1 MLYLCMEFNLCIDMT
16 KEQRTRQGIFW
27 AVTIGYGLFYVCRL
41 SINVLKK
48 GIVDD
53 GIATESQLGIIGSAL
68 FFAYAVGKFVN
79 GFLADRVNLRFFM
92 SGALLICAIAN
103 AVLAIGVPFWFFVV
117 LWALNGWFQ
126 SAGAPCSIISLKR
139 WFGHNN
145 YGTVYGYWSASHNIG
160 EALTFLVT
168 AAVVSAWGWRAGFLS
183 AAAIGLFGVLIILV
197 FLQHYV
203 TPEEQNLT
211 TAEKQKNIGKKQR
224 EVLKM
229 PIIWVVA
236 LASAFFYIGR
246 YAVNSW
252 GIYFLQNAKDY
263 DTVLASSTI
272 AINSV
277 CGIIGTVA
285 SGLISDKL
293 FGGDRIKMAWITSA
307 INLGSL
313 LLFLLVPNGYYWID
327 CAAMVLF
334 GLSVG
339 VLLCFLGG
347 LIAVDVAPAEAAG
360 AAIGIIG
367 IASYAAAGLQDI
379 VSGYLIEDRKSVIE
393 VMNEAGEMVQQT
405 VYDFS
410 AIRFFWIGAAALS
423 LLLLLIIYFRQLK
436 QATHQ

>member
-1 MLYLCMEFNLCIDMT
+1 MT
-16 KEQRTRQGIFW
+16 KDQKTRQGIFW

-68 FFAYAVGKFVN
+68 FFAYAAGKFVN

-92 SGALLICAIAN
+92 AGALLICAIAN

-139 WFGHNN
+139 WFRKDN
-145 YGTVYGYWSASHNIG
+145 YGTMYGYWSASHNIG

-183 AAAIGLFGVLIILV
+183 AAAIGLLGVLVILI
-197 FLQHYV
+197 FLKHYV
-203 TPEEQNLT
+203 APQEEQLT
-211 TAEKQKNIGKKQR
+211 VAEKQKNIGLKQR

-229 PIIWVVA
+229 PIIWVLA
-236 LASAFFYIGR
+236 LCSACFYIGR

-263 DTVLASSTI
+263 STVTASSTV

-285 SGLISDKL
+285 SGLLSDKL
-293 FGGDRIKMAWITSA
+293 FHGDRVKMAWITSV
-307 INLGSL
+307 INLSAL
-313 LLFLLVPNGYYWID
+313 LLFLFVPAGYYWVD

-347 LIAVDVAPAEAAG
+347 LMAVDVAPAEAVG
-360 AAIGIIG
+360 AAVGVIGM
-367 IASYAAAGLQDI
+367 ASYAAAGLQDI
-379 VSGYLIEDRKSVIE
+379 VSGYLIEGRKTVVEVI
-393 VMNEAGEMVQQT
+393 NEAGELVTETQ
-405 VYDFS
+405 YDFS
-410 AIRFFWIGAAALS
+410 SIRFFWVGAAACSLA
-423 LLLLLIIYFRQLK
+423 LLLFLYFRQVRQKRLNP
-436 QATHQ
+436 AE

>member
-1 MLYLCMEFNLCIDMT
+1 MT
-16 KEQRTRQGIFW
+16 QEQKTKQGIFW

-68 FFAYAVGKFVN
+68 FFAYAVGKFCN

-92 SGALLICAIAN
+92 SGALLVCAIVN

-139 WFGHNN
+139 WFGKEN
-145 YGTVYGYWSASHNIG
+145 YGTMYGYWSASHNIG

-183 AAAIGLFGVLIILV
+183 AAAIGLLGVLVILV
-197 FLQHYV
+197 FLKHY
-203 TPEEQNLT
+203 
-211 TAEKQKNIGKKQR
+211 TAPQEVQMTESQKQKNIGKKQIQ
-224 EVLKM
+224 VLKT
-229 PIIWVVA
+229 PIIWVLA

-263 DTVLASSTI
+263 STVAASSTV
-272 AINSV
+272 AINSI
-277 CGIIGTVA
+277 CGIVGTVA
-285 SGLISDKL
+285 SGLLSDKL
-293 FGGDRIKMAWITSA
+293 FKGDRVRMALITSFL
-307 INLGSL
+307 NLCSL
-313 LLFLLVPNGYYWID
+313 VLFLFVPAGYYWID

-347 LIAVDVAPAEAAG
+347 LMAVDVAPAEAAG
-360 AAIGIIG
+360 AALGIIG
-367 IASYAAAGLQDI
+367 MASYAAAGLQDI
-379 VSGYLIEDRKSVIE
+379 VSGYLIEDRKSVVE
-393 VMNEAGEMVQQT
+393 VMNEAGEMIQQT
-405 VYDFS
+405 MYDFS
-410 AIRFFWIGAAALS
+410 AIRFFWLGAATLS
-423 LLLLLIIYFRQLK
+423 LALLIFIYIRQIRKKHTL
-436 QATHQ
+436 

>member
-1 MLYLCMEFNLCIDMT
+1 MT
-16 KEQRTRQGIFW
+16 QEQKTKQGIFW

-68 FFAYAVGKFVN
+68 FFAYAVGKFCN

-92 SGALLICAIAN
+92 SGALLVCAIVN

-139 WFGHNN
+139 WFGKEN
-145 YGTVYGYWSASHNIG
+145 YGTMYGYWSASHNIG

-183 AAAIGLFGVLIILV
+183 AAAIGLLGVLVILV
-197 FLQHYV
+197 FLKHY
-203 TPEEQNLT
+203 
-211 TAEKQKNIGKKQR
+211 TAPQEVQMTESEKQKNIGKKQIQ
-224 EVLKM
+224 VLKT
-229 PIIWVVA
+229 PIIWVLA

-263 DTVLASSTI
+263 STVAASSTV
-272 AINSV
+272 AINSI
-277 CGIIGTVA
+277 CGIVGTVA
-285 SGLISDKL
+285 SGLLSDKL
-293 FGGDRIKMAWITSA
+293 FKGDRVRMALITSF
-307 INLGSL
+307 INLCSL
-313 LLFLLVPNGYYWID
+313 VLFLFVPAGYYWID

-347 LIAVDVAPAEAAG
+347 LMAVDVAPAEAAG
-360 AAIGIIG
+360 AALGIIG
-367 IASYAAAGLQDI
+367 MASYAAAGLQDI
-379 VSGYLIEDRKSVIE
+379 VSGYLIEDRKSVVE

-405 VYDFS
+405 MYDFS
-410 AIRFFWIGAAALS
+410 AIRFFWLGAATLS
-423 LLLLLIIYFRQLK
+423 LALLIFIYIRQIRKKHTL
-436 QATHQ
+436 

>member
-1 MLYLCMEFNLCIDMT
+1 MT
-16 KEQRTRQGIFW
+16 QEQKTKQGIFW

-68 FFAYAVGKFVN
+68 FFAYAVGKFCN

-92 SGALLICAIAN
+92 SGALLVCAIVN

-139 WFGHNN
+139 WFGKEN
-145 YGTVYGYWSASHNIG
+145 YGTMYGYWSASHNIG

-183 AAAIGLFGVLIILV
+183 AAAIGLLGVLVILV
-197 FLQHYV
+197 FLKHY
-203 TPEEQNLT
+203 
-211 TAEKQKNIGKKQR
+211 TAPQEVQMTESQKQKNIGKKQIQ
-224 EVLKM
+224 VLKT
-229 PIIWVVA
+229 PIIWVLA

-263 DTVLASSTI
+263 STVAASSTV
-272 AINSV
+272 AINSI
-277 CGIIGTVA
+277 CGIVGTVA
-285 SGLISDKL
+285 SGLLSDKL
-293 FGGDRIKMAWITSA
+293 FKGDRVRMALITSFL
-307 INLGSL
+307 NLCSL
-313 LLFLLVPNGYYWID
+313 VLFLFVPAGYYWID

-347 LIAVDVAPAEAAG
+347 LMAVDVAPAEAAG
-360 AAIGIIG
+360 AALGIIG
-367 IASYAAAGLQDI
+367 MASYAAAGLQDI
-379 VSGYLIEDRKSVIE
+379 VSGYLIEDRKSVVE
-393 VMNEAGEMVQQT
+393 VMNEAGEMIQQT
-405 VYDFS
+405 MYDFS
-410 AIRFFWIGAAALS
+410 AIRFFWLGAATLS
-423 LLLLLIIYFRQLK
+423 LALLIFIYIRQIRKKHAL
-436 QATHQ
+436 

>member
-1 MLYLCMEFNLCIDMT
+1 MT
-16 KEQRTRQGIFW
+16 QEQKTKQGIFW

-68 FFAYAVGKFVN
+68 FFAYAVGKFCN

-92 SGALLICAIAN
+92 SGALLVCAIVN

-139 WFGHNN
+139 WFGKEN
-145 YGTVYGYWSASHNIG
+145 YGTMYGYWSASHNIG

-183 AAAIGLFGVLIILV
+183 AAAIGLLGVLVILV
-197 FLQHYV
+197 FLKHY
-203 TPEEQNLT
+203 
-211 TAEKQKNIGKKQR
+211 TAPQEVQMTESQKQKNIGKKQIQ
-224 EVLKM
+224 VLKT
-229 PIIWVVA
+229 PIIWVLA

-263 DTVLASSTI
+263 STVAASSTV
-272 AINSV
+272 AINSI
-277 CGIIGTVA
+277 CGIVGTVA
-285 SGLISDKL
+285 SGLLSDKL
-293 FGGDRIKMAWITSA
+293 FKGDRVRMALITSF
-307 INLGSL
+307 INLCSL
-313 LLFLLVPNGYYWID
+313 VLFLFVPAGYYWID

-347 LIAVDVAPAEAAG
+347 LMAVDVAPAEAAG
-360 AAIGIIG
+360 AALGIIG
-367 IASYAAAGLQDI
+367 MASYAAAGLQDI
-379 VSGYLIEDRKSVIE
+379 VSGYLIEDRKSVVE
-393 VMNEAGEMVQQT
+393 VMNEAGEMIQQT
-405 VYDFS
+405 MYDFS
-410 AIRFFWIGAAALS
+410 AIRFFWLGAATLS
-423 LLLLLIIYFRQLK
+423 LALLIFIYIRQIRKKHTL
-436 QATHQ
+436 

>member
-1 MLYLCMEFNLCIDMT
+1 MT
-16 KEQRTRQGIFW
+16 QEQKTKQGIFW

-68 FFAYAVGKFVN
+68 FFAYAVGKFCN

-92 SGALLICAIAN
+92 SGALLVCAIVN

-139 WFGHNN
+139 WFGKEN
-145 YGTVYGYWSASHNIG
+145 YGTMYGYWSASHNIG

-183 AAAIGLFGVLIILV
+183 AAAIGLLGVLVILV
-197 FLQHYV
+197 FLKHY
-203 TPEEQNLT
+203 
-211 TAEKQKNIGKKQR
+211 TAPQEVQMTESEKQKNIGKKQIQ
-224 EVLKM
+224 VLKT
-229 PIIWVVA
+229 PIIWVLA

-263 DTVLASSTI
+263 STVAASSTV
-272 AINSV
+272 AINSI
-277 CGIIGTVA
+277 CGIVGTVA
-285 SGLISDKL
+285 SGLLSDKL
-293 FGGDRIKMAWITSA
+293 FKGDRVRMALITSF
-307 INLGSL
+307 INLCSL
-313 LLFLLVPNGYYWID
+313 VLFLFVPAGYYWID

-347 LIAVDVAPAEAAG
+347 LMAVDVAPAEAAG
-360 AAIGIIG
+360 AALGIIG
-367 IASYAAAGLQDI
+367 MASYAAAGLQDI
-379 VSGYLIEDRKSVIE
+379 VSGYLIEDRKSVVE
-393 VMNEAGEMVQQT
+393 VMNEAGEMIQQT
-405 VYDFS
+405 MYDFS
-410 AIRFFWIGAAALS
+410 AIRFFWLGAATLS
-423 LLLLLIIYFRQLK
+423 LALLIFIYIRQIRKKHTL
-436 QATHQ
+436 

>member
-1 MLYLCMEFNLCIDMT
+1 MT
-16 KEQRTRQGIFW
+16 QEQKTKQGIFW

-68 FFAYAVGKFVN
+68 FFAYAVGKFCN

-92 SGALLICAIAN
+92 SGALLVCAIVN

-139 WFGHNN
+139 WFGPSN
-145 YGTVYGYWSASHNIG
+145 YGTMYGYWSASHNIG

-183 AAAIGLFGVLIILV
+183 AAAIGLLGVLVILV
-197 FLQHYV
+197 FLKHY
-203 TPEEQNLT
+203 
-211 TAEKQKNIGKKQR
+211 TAPQEVQMTESQKQKNIGKKQIQ
-224 EVLKM
+224 VLKT
-229 PIIWVVA
+229 PIIWVLA

-263 DTVLASSTI
+263 STVAASSTV
-272 AINSV
+272 AINSI
-277 CGIIGTVA
+277 CGIVGTVA
-285 SGLISDKL
+285 SGLLSDKL
-293 FGGDRIKMAWITSA
+293 FKGDRVRMALITSF
-307 INLGSL
+307 INLCSL
-313 LLFLLVPNGYYWID
+313 VLFLFVPAGYYWID

-347 LIAVDVAPAEAAG
+347 LMAVDVAPAEAAG
-360 AAIGIIG
+360 AALGIIG
-367 IASYAAAGLQDI
+367 MASYAAAGLQDI
-379 VSGYLIEDRKSVIE
+379 VSGYLIEDRKSVVE
-393 VMNEAGEMVQQT
+393 VMNEAGEMIQQT
-405 VYDFS
+405 MYDFS
-410 AIRFFWIGAAALS
+410 AIRFFWLGAATLS
-423 LLLLLIIYFRQLK
+423 LALLIFIYIRQIRKKHTL
-436 QATHQ
+436 

>member
-1 MLYLCMEFNLCIDMT
+1 MT
-16 KEQRTRQGIFW
+16 EQQKTRQGVFW

-68 FFAYAVGKFVN
+68 FFSYAVGKFAN

-92 SGALLICAIAN
+92 AGALLICAIVN
-103 AVLAIGVPFWFFVV
+103 AVLAIGVPFWLFVI
-117 LWALNGWFQ
+117 LWGINGWFQ

-139 WFGHNN
+139 WFGKDN
-145 YGTVYGYWSASHNIG
+145 YGTMYGYWSASHNIG
-160 EALTFLVT
+160 EALTFLIT

-197 FLQHYV
+197 FLKHYV
-203 TPEEQNLT
+203 SPEEQT
-211 TAEKQKNIGKKQR
+211 MTQAQKQKNIGKKQR

-229 PIIWVVA
+229 PIIWVLA

-252 GIYFLQNAKDY
+252 GIYFLQNAKAY
-263 DTVLASSTI
+263 STVEASSTI

-277 CGIIGTVA
+277 CGIVGTVA
-285 SGLISDKL
+285 SGLLSDKL
-293 FGGDRIKMAWITSA
+293 FKGDRVRLAVITSVV
-307 INLGSL
+307 NLASL
-313 LLFLLVPNGYYWID
+313 LLFLFVPEGYYWVD
-327 CAAMVLF
+327 CATMVLF

-339 VLLCFLGG
+339 ILLCFLGG
-347 LIAVDVAPAEAAG
+347 LMAVDVAPEEAVG
-360 AAIGIIG
+360 AAVGVIG

-379 VSGYLIEDRKSVIE
+379 VSGFLIEDRKSVIE
-393 VMNEAGEMVQQT
+393 VMNEAGEIVQQT
-405 VYDFS
+405 LYDFS
-410 AIRFFWIGAAALS
+410 AIRFFWVGAAVCSLALLTF
-423 LLLLLIIYFRQLK
+423 LLVRQQRRK
-436 QATHQ
+436 KMMITD

>member
-1 MLYLCMEFNLCIDMT
+1 MT
-16 KEQRTRQGIFW
+16 QEQKTKQGIFW

-68 FFAYAVGKFVN
+68 FFAYAVGKFCN

-92 SGALLICAIAN
+92 SGALLVCAIVN

-139 WFGHNN
+139 WFGKEN
-145 YGTVYGYWSASHNIG
+145 YGTMYGYWSASHNIG

-183 AAAIGLFGVLIILV
+183 AAAIGLLGVLVILV
-197 FLQHYV
+197 FLKHY
-203 TPEEQNLT
+203 
-211 TAEKQKNIGKKQR
+211 TAPQEVQMTESEKQKNIGKKQIQ
-224 EVLKM
+224 VLKT
-229 PIIWVVA
+229 PIIWVLA

-263 DTVLASSTI
+263 STVAASSTV
-272 AINSV
+272 AINSI
-277 CGIIGTVA
+277 CGIVGTVA
-285 SGLISDKL
+285 SGLLSDKL
-293 FGGDRIKMAWITSA
+293 FKGDRVRMALITSFL
-307 INLGSL
+307 NLCSL
-313 LLFLLVPNGYYWID
+313 VLFLFVPAGYYWID

-347 LIAVDVAPAEAAG
+347 LMAVDVAPAEAAG
-360 AAIGIIG
+360 AALGIIG
-367 IASYAAAGLQDI
+367 MASYAAAGLQDI
-379 VSGYLIEDRKSVIE
+379 VSGYLIEDRKSVVE

-405 VYDFS
+405 MYDFS
-410 AIRFFWIGAAALS
+410 AIRFFWLGAATLS
-423 LLLLLIIYFRQLK
+423 LALLIFIYIRQIRKKHTL
-436 QATHQ
+436 

>member
-1 MLYLCMEFNLCIDMT
+1 MT
-16 KEQRTRQGIFW
+16 QEQKTRQGVFW

-92 SGALLICAIAN
+92 AGALLICAIAN

-126 SAGAPCSIISLKR
+126 SAGAPSSIISLKR
-139 WFGHNN
+139 WFGKNN
-145 YGTVYGYWSASHNIG
+145 YGTMYGYWSASHNLG

-183 AAAIGLFGVLIILV
+183 AAAIGLLGVLIILV
-197 FLQHYV
+197 FLKHYV
-203 TPEEQNLT
+203 SPADENIS
-211 TAEKQKNIGKKQR
+211 TAEKQKNIGMKQR

-263 DTVLASSTI
+263 TTVAASSTV

-277 CGIIGTVA
+277 CGIIGTVG
-285 SGLISDKL
+285 SGLLSDKL
-293 FGGDRIKMAWITSA
+293 FHGDRIRMAWITSA
-307 INLGSL
+307 INLGAL
-313 LLFLLVPNGYYWID
+313 LLFLLVPAGYYWID

-360 AAIGIIG
+360 AAVGIIG
-367 IASYAAAGLQDI
+367 MASYAAAGLQDI
-379 VSGYLIEDRKSVIE
+379 VSGYLIEGKKTVIE
-393 VMNEAGEMVQQT
+393 VMNEAGEMVTETQ
-405 VYDFS
+405 YDFS
-410 AIRFFWIGAAALS
+410 SIRFFWLGAAALS
-423 LLLLLIIYFRQLK
+423 LALLLAIYFRQI
-436 QATHQ
+436 HQKKEIAE

>member
-1 MLYLCMEFNLCIDMT
+1 MT
-16 KEQRTRQGIFW
+16 QEQKTRQGIFW

-68 FFAYAVGKFVN
+68 FFAYAIGKFVN
-79 GFLADRVNLRFFM
+79 GFLADRVNLKFFM
-92 SGALLICAIAN
+92 AGALLVCAIAN
-103 AVLAIGVPFWFFVV
+103 AVLAIGVPFWFFMV

-126 SAGAPCSIISLKR
+126 SAGAPCCIISLKR
-139 WFGHNN
+139 WFGKNN
-145 YGTVYGYWSASHNIG
+145 YGTMYGYWSASHNIG

-183 AAAIGLFGVLIILV
+183 AAAIGLLGVLIILV
-197 FLQHYV
+197 FLKHYV
-203 TPEEQNLT
+203 SPTDENIS
-211 TAEKQKNIGKKQR
+211 TAERQKNISTKQR

-229 PIIWVVA
+229 PIIWVLA
-236 LASAFFYIGR
+236 LGSACFYIGR

-263 DTVLASSTI
+263 TTVAASSTV

-277 CGIIGTVA
+277 CGIIGTIG
-285 SGLISDKL
+285 SGLLSDK
-293 FGGDRIKMAWITSA
+293 FFHGDRVKMSWITSA
-307 INLGSL
+307 INLFAL
-313 LLFLLVPNGYYWID
+313 IIFLFVPAGYYWID
-327 CAAMVLF
+327 CIAMVLF

-347 LIAVDVAPAEAAG
+347 LMAVDIAPQEAVG
-360 AAIGIIG
+360 AAVGVIG

-379 VSGYLIEDRKSVIE
+379 VSGYLIEGRKTVVDVI
-393 VMNEAGEMVQQT
+393 NEAGEIVQYTQ
-405 VYDFS
+405 YDFS
-410 AIRFFWIGAAALS
+410 SIRFFWIGAATLS
-423 LLLLLIIYFRQLK
+423 LALLLGIYFRQN
-436 QATHQ
+436 HQKKTPVKN

>member
-1 MLYLCMEFNLCIDMT
+1 MT
-16 KEQRTRQGIFW
+16 QEQKTKQGIFW

-68 FFAYAVGKFVN
+68 FFAYAVGKFCN

-92 SGALLICAIAN
+92 SGALLVCAIVN

-139 WFGHNN
+139 WFGKEN
-145 YGTVYGYWSASHNIG
+145 YGTMYGYWSASHNIG

-183 AAAIGLFGVLIILV
+183 AAAIGLLGVLVILV
-197 FLQHYV
+197 FLKHY
-203 TPEEQNLT
+203 
-211 TAEKQKNIGKKQR
+211 TAPQEVQMTESQKQKNIGKKQIQ
-224 EVLKM
+224 VLKT
-229 PIIWVVA
+229 PIIWVLA

-263 DTVLASSTI
+263 STVAASSTV
-272 AINSV
+272 AINSI
-277 CGIIGTVA
+277 CGIVGTVA
-285 SGLISDKL
+285 SGLLSDKL
-293 FGGDRIKMAWITSA
+293 FKGDRVRMALITSF
-307 INLGSL
+307 INLCSL
-313 LLFLLVPNGYYWID
+313 VLFLFVPAGYYWID

-347 LIAVDVAPAEAAG
+347 LMAVDVAPAEAAG
-360 AAIGIIG
+360 AALGIIG
-367 IASYAAAGLQDI
+367 MASYAAAGLQDI
-379 VSGYLIEDRKSVIE
+379 VSGYLIEDRKSVVE
-393 VMNEAGEMVQQT
+393 VMNEAGEMIQQT
-405 VYDFS
+405 MYDFS
-410 AIRFFWIGAAALS
+410 AIRFFWLGAATLS
-423 LLLLLIIYFRQLK
+423 LALLIFIYIRQIRKKHAL
-436 QATHQ
+436 

>member
-1 MLYLCMEFNLCIDMT
+1 MT
-16 KEQRTRQGIFW
+16 QEQKTKQGIFW

-68 FFAYAVGKFVN
+68 FFAYAVGKFCN

-92 SGALLICAIAN
+92 SGALLVCAIVN

-139 WFGHNN
+139 WFGKEN
-145 YGTVYGYWSASHNIG
+145 YGTMYGYWSASHNIG

-183 AAAIGLFGVLIILV
+183 AAAIGLLGVLVILV
-197 FLQHYV
+197 FLKHY
-203 TPEEQNLT
+203 
-211 TAEKQKNIGKKQR
+211 TAPQEVQMTESEKQKNIGKKQIQ
-224 EVLKM
+224 VLKT
-229 PIIWVVA
+229 PIIWVLA

-263 DTVLASSTI
+263 STVAASSTV
-272 AINSV
+272 AINSI
-277 CGIIGTVA
+277 CGIVGTVA
-285 SGLISDKL
+285 SGLLSDKL
-293 FGGDRIKMAWITSA
+293 FKGDRVRMALITSFL
-307 INLGSL
+307 NLCSL
-313 LLFLLVPNGYYWID
+313 VLFLFVPAGYYWID

-347 LIAVDVAPAEAAG
+347 LMAVDVAPAEAAG
-360 AAIGIIG
+360 AALGIIG
-367 IASYAAAGLQDI
+367 MASYAAAGLQDI
-379 VSGYLIEDRKSVIE
+379 VSGYLIEDRKSVVE

-405 VYDFS
+405 MYDFS
-410 AIRFFWIGAAALS
+410 AIRFFWLGAATLS
-423 LLLLLIIYFRQLK
+423 LALLIFIYIRQIRKKHAL
-436 QATHQ
+436 

>member
-1 MLYLCMEFNLCIDMT
+1 MT
-16 KEQRTRQGIFW
+16 QEQKTKQGVFW

-68 FFAYAVGKFVN
+68 FFAYAVGKFFN
-79 GFLADRVNLRFFM
+79 GFLADRVNLRLFM
-92 SGALLICAIAN
+92 AGALLVCAIVN
-103 AVLAIGVPFWFFVV
+103 AVLAIGVPFWFFVI

-139 WFGHNN
+139 WFGQDN
-145 YGTVYGYWSASHNIG
+145 YGTMYGYWSASHNIG

-203 TPEEQNLT
+203 SPAEET
-211 TAEKQKNIGKKQR
+211 MSATEKQKNIGKKQI

-229 PIIWVVA
+229 PIIWVLA
-236 LASAFFYIGR
+236 LSSAFFYIGR

-263 DTVLASSTI
+263 STVEASSTV
-272 AINSV
+272 AINSI

-285 SGLISDKL
+285 SGLLSDKL
-293 FGGDRIKMAWITSA
+293 FHGDRIRMTIITSLV
-307 INLGSL
+307 NLASL
-313 LLFLLVPNGYYWID
+313 VLFLFVPAGYYWVD
-327 CAAMVLF
+327 CITMVLF

-347 LIAVDVAPAEAAG
+347 LMAVDVAPEEAVG
-360 AAIGIIG
+360 AAVGVIGM
-367 IASYAAAGLQDI
+367 ASYAAAGLQDI
-379 VSGYLIEDRKSVIE
+379 VSGFLIEDRKTVVE

-405 VYDFS
+405 IYDFS
-410 AIRFFWIGAAALS
+410 AIRFFWLGAAVCSLAL
-423 LLLLLIIYFRQLK
+423 LVFIYIRQIRRKKLA
-436 QATHQ
+436 QA

>member
-1 MLYLCMEFNLCIDMT
+1 MT
-16 KEQRTRQGIFW
+16 EKQKTRQGIFW

-68 FFAYAVGKFVN
+68 FFAYAVGKFFN
-79 GFLADRVNLRFFM
+79 GFLADRVNLRLFM
-92 SGALLICAIAN
+92 SGALLVCAIVN

-117 LWALNGWFQ
+117 LWAINGWFQ

-139 WFGHNN
+139 WFDPNN
-145 YGTVYGYWSASHNIG
+145 YGTMYGYWSASHNIG
-160 EALTFLVT
+160 EALTFSLT
-168 AAVVSAWGWRAGFLS
+168 AVVVSLWGWRAGFLS
-183 AAAIGLFGVLIILV
+183 AAAIGLFGVLVILV
-197 FLQHYV
+197 FLKHYV
-203 TPEEQNLT
+203 APQEVVMTET
-211 TAEKQKNIGKKQR
+211 EKQKNIGKKQI

-229 PIIWVVA
+229 PIIWVLA

-263 DTVLASSTI
+263 STVAASSTV
-272 AINSV
+272 AINSI

-285 SGLISDKL
+285 SGLISDK
-293 FGGDRIKMAWITSA
+293 FFKSDRVFMALITSL
-307 INLGSL
+307 INLGAL
-313 LLFLLVPNGYYWID
+313 LLFLFVPAGYFWVD
-327 CAAMVLF
+327 CVAMVLF

-347 LIAVDVAPAEAAG
+347 LMAVDVAPAEAVG
-360 AAIGIIG
+360 AAVGVIGM
-367 IASYAAAGLQDI
+367 ASYAAAGLQDI
-379 VSGYLIEDRKSVIE
+379 VSGYLIEGRKTVVE

-405 VYDFS
+405 MYDFS
-410 AIRFFWIGAAALS
+410 AIRFFWLGAAALS
-423 LLLLLIIYFRQLK
+423 LILLLFLYIRQIRRKNTL
-436 QATHQ
+436 